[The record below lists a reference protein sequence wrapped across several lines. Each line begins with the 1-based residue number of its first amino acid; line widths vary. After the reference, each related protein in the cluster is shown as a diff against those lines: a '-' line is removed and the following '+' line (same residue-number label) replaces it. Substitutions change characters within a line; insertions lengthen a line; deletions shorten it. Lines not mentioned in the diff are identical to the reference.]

1 MRPTLTVIVDPA
13 DRWMSRAACIGQ
25 APAYDEDASRW
36 EQRKARE
43 LCLTSCPV
51 LAECRDWARRV
62 PDDEQPRVLPA
73 WRQYLEWYDPAA
85 SAAFVVRYDRPSHPA
100 LITGG

>member
-25 APAYDEDASRW
+25 APAVRRERRRRW

-51 LAECRDWARRV
+51 LTECREWARRTKFTGTAAGETLLYGRRRGH
-62 PDDEQPRVLPA
+62 PES
-73 WRQYLEWYDPAA
+73 AA
-85 SAAFVVRYDRPSHPA
+85 S
-100 LITGG
+100 

>member
-13 DRWMSRAACIGQ
+13 DRWMSRAACIGH

-43 LCLTSCPV
+43 LCLRSCPV
-51 LAECRDWARRV
+51 LEECREWARRTKYTGTAAGETLLYGRLRGH
-62 PDDEQPRVLPA
+62 PES
-73 WRQYLEWYDPAA
+73 AA
-85 SAAFVVRYDRPSHPA
+85 S
-100 LITGG
+100 

>member
-13 DRWMSRAACIGQ
+13 DRWMRRAACIGQ
-25 APAYDEDASRW
+25 APAYDETASRW

-51 LAECRDWARRV
+51 LAECREWARRTKYTGTAAGETLLYGRRRGH
-62 PDDEQPRVLPA
+62 PES
-73 WRQYLEWYDPAA
+73 AA
-85 SAAFVVRYDRPSHPA
+85 S
-100 LITGG
+100 